1 MGGRE
6 NSAARPSHLPATH
19 RRQAA
24 APVTRRFIRART
36 IYIMLTGMRA
46 LVIPHEVEV
55 TRMRSD
61 FVNRMMRLPVR
72 VLPTTEVEH

>member
-1 MGGRE
+1 
-6 NSAARPSHLPATH
+6 
-19 RRQAA
+19 
-24 APVTRRFIRART
+24 
-36 IYIMLTGMRA
+36 MLTGMRA

-61 FVNRMMRLPVR
+61 FVNRMMKLPVR